1 MSKAMKAGKLLSR
14 FIRQIAEEQTEF
26 VKDDDGE
33 DRMAT
38 KAEALA
44 RLIWKRALGYTEMIL
59 PDPTLPP
66 VEVVHGPDQK
76 MLALLYDRMEGR
88 AATASED
95 ETLRPS
101 TAQRVS
107 DQGKKR
113 IAALGDFGDG
123 HAAETDA

>member
-14 FIRQIAEEQTEF
+14 YIRQIAEEETEF
-26 VKDDDGE
+26 VKEDGE

-44 RLIWKRALGYTEMIL
+44 RQIWKQALGFTEL
-59 PDPTLPP
+59 VVTDPLLPP
-66 VEVVHGPDQK
+66 VEVVHKPDLK

-88 AATASED
+88 ATPATED

-101 TAQRVS
+101 TAQRITE
-107 DQGKKR
+107 QGKDR
-113 IAALGDFGDG
+113 IAALLGGTNG
-123 HAAETDA
+123 HAAETNS

>member
-1 MSKAMKAGKLLSR
+1 MSKRIKAGKLLSR
-14 FIRQIAEEQTEF
+14 FIRQIAEEETEF
-26 VKDDDGE
+26 VKDDDGV

-44 RLIWKRALGYTEMIL
+44 RQIWRQALGYTELIVS
-59 PDPTLPP
+59 DPTLPP
-66 VEVVHGPDQK
+66 VEVVHKPDQK

-101 TAQRVS
+101 TAQKVS
-107 DQGKKR
+107 EQGKKR
-113 IAALGDFGDG
+113 IAALGDFGG
-123 HAAETDA
+123 GQEPQH